1 MTPSPLDRKTK
12 ANEAEP
18 RWRDRLVLTRVSPI
32 TKLEFLTLGK
42 AEPYVSHIGTPRFL
56 SETHQGEGGLAYS
69 YSITQGSR
77 MEQLGVTRKP
87 PGWGW

>member
-18 RWRDRLVLTRVSPI
+18 RWRDRLVLT
-32 TKLEFLTLGK
+32 K
-42 AEPYVSHIGTPRFL
+42 EPYVSHIGTPRFL